1 MKHVL
6 PGAKLKE
13 GIAKGAEV
21 GAPKPK
27 LGVDVCGAA
36 RLGVEEVRPKL
47 GNAGVAR
54 AVVAE
59 GPRDIGVAAA
69 IGFTADV
76 GTVEFTCTLGK
87 MSLLLH
93 KDLNLIF

>member
-1 MKHVL
+1 MTGAL

-36 RLGVEEVRPKL
+36 RLGVEEVWPKL

-54 AVVAE
+54 AVVA
-59 GPRDIGVAAA
+59 GAPREIGVAAA

-76 GTVEFTCTLGK
+76 GTVKFTN
-87 MSLLLH
+87 LL
-93 KDLNLIF
+93 